1 MEIIVRGAGIL
12 IEDNRML
19 LIKQY
24 VTPTRGWSMPGGHLE
39 PGETLAECLAREWR
53 EETGL
58 EVKIKELL
66 YVTDRFRGSDTHV
79 VHFTFLLER
88 TGNKPAEYEWK
99 HLDPH
104 PSKTSSK
111 LREIKMVPVNELT
124 AYGFPAPFCKL
135 VEDNFPGRGSYKGDF
150 HSFFGEEPG

>member
-1 MEIIVRGAGIL
+1 MEIIVRAAVIL
-12 IEDNRML
+12 LEDNRML

-39 PGETLAECLAREWR
+39 PQETIEQCLIREWK

-88 TGNKPAEYEWK
+88 TSDKPGEYEWT
-99 HLDPH
+99 HLDPR
-104 PSKTSSK
+104 PSKSSAE
-111 LREIKMVPVNELT
+111 LREIKMVPINKLDDC
-124 AYGFPAPFCKL
+124 GFSPKFCQL
-135 VEDNFPGRGSYKGDF
+135 VITGFPGRGSYKGDF
-150 HSFFGEEPG
+150 HTFYGEKPG

>member
-1 MEIIVRGAGIL
+1 MEIIVRAAVIL
-12 IEDNRML
+12 LEDNRML

-39 PGETLAECLAREWR
+39 PQETIEQCLIREWK

-88 TGNKPAEYEWK
+88 TSDKPGEYEWT
-99 HLDPH
+99 H
-104 PSKTSSK
+104 PRSAT
-111 LREIKMVPVNELT
+111 V
-124 AYGFPAPFCKL
+124 
-135 VEDNFPGRGSYKGDF
+135 
-150 HSFFGEEPG
+150 